1 MMELYPLLGIC
12 PKDST
17 DSCSAIFIA
26 ALSTIA
32 RKWKWPECSS
42 ADEQVVKMVV
52 CSVEFKEIGKR
63 EIVGKWMD
71 LEKITLC
78 EVTQAQKGKQWFLS
92 PNPQI

>member
-1 MMELYPLLGIC
+1 MTELYPLLGRC

-17 DSCSAIFIA
+17 DSSSAIFIA

-52 CSVEFKEIGKR
+52 CSVEFCS
-63 EIVGKWMD
+63 IVK
-71 LEKITLC
+71 K
-78 EVTQAQKGKQWFLS
+78 
-92 PNPQI
+92 

>member
-1 MMELYPLLGIC
+1 
-12 PKDST
+12 
-17 DSCSAIFIA
+17 
-26 ALSTIA
+26 
-32 RKWKWPECSS
+32 
-42 ADEQVVKMVV
+42 MVV